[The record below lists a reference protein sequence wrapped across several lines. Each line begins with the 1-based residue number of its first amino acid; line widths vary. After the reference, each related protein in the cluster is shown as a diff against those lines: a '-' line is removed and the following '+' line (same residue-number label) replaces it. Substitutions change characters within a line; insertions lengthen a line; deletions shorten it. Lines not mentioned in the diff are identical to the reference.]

1 MVLRIFEL
9 FKEGHLMKIKFDKQQ
24 YQHDAIQSITDLFK
38 GQSSNISN
46 FTVSM
51 GNIVGSE
58 VTSLGVRNDLELS
71 KLDVI
76 ENLQGVQMRNHLK
89 KSSDIQ
95 DWNFTVEMETGTGK
109 TYVYTR
115 SIFELN
121 KLYGFT
127 KFIIVVP
134 GVAIRE
140 GVYKSLQMTEAHFKD
155 EYPGQ
160 NCHYF
165 KYDSSNLEQV
175 RDFATSTNIEV
186 MIINID
192 AFRSSFVNPEKETR
206 ANLIHRER
214 DTMNGM
220 RPIQFIQETNPI
232 VIIDEP
238 QSVDN
243 TPTSKKAITSL
254 NPLCKLRFSAT
265 HKETYNLIYKLDP
278 VDAYEQKLVKK
289 IEVLSIT
296 SEDDHNDPYIKLLNV
311 SNKNGYKAR
320 VEIDEQKK
328 NGTVK
333 RSTKEINPGTRN
345 NLFTLSG
352 ERELYKGYILEGIN
366 AEPGNESIEFTNGKY
381 LKLGGVIGGLDDD
394 ELKRLQIRE
403 TIRAHLDKELS
414 LVHKG
419 IKVLSLFFIDRVDN
433 YRLYPKD
440 APYEKGKY
448 ALMFEEEYQKL
459 IKLPKYHTLFEEDQ
473 YIANHKAEEVHDG
486 YFSRDRQGKYKDSR
500 VTKTGELRSNK
511 DDESAFELIM
521 KEKEKL
527 LSFETPLR
535 FIFSHSALK
544 EGWDNPNVF
553 QICTLVESKD
563 PLTKRQKIGR
573 GLRLPVNQYGE
584 RQYDENLNLLTVVA
598 NESYHDFAESLQK
611 EMEEETGVKFGFIE
625 EQSFATLTIVDEET
639 GKEKEI
645 GYERSADIFASLV
658 KENYLSKAGELTDKL
673 IEEISE
679 ESFEVPV
686 EHIELQYGITEV
698 LKNSIKKLPVFNRDE
713 RVDIQMNK
721 QVFLTEEFNDLWNR
735 IKYKTTYSVSLDT
748 EKLIKN
754 SVNGIR
760 KMDTISARK
769 IRTEKANI
777 HTERKGVTG
786 EGKGFRV
793 TELEDEKRSIPDI
806 LRYLQDHTTLK
817 RKTLI
822 DILIQSGRLEDFK
835 KNPQAFME
843 AVVKIIN
850 KEKQSMI
857 IDGIKYEKIGEHEYF
872 SQILFEEQ
880 ELIGYLKKS
889 AVEVTG
895 DKSIYNYIQYDSN
908 VEKSFAEDLDKDEDV
923 KLYVKLPA
931 SFAIET
937 PLGNYNPDW
946 AILLDKDSVEKL
958 YFVIETKGTTD
969 LMELRGRESA
979 KIKCGKK
986 HFEALQTDV
995 AYKVSDSY
1003 EEFKENVGY

>member
-1 MVLRIFEL
+1 
-9 FKEGHLMKIKFDKQQ
+9 MKIKFDKQQ

-38 GQSSNISN
+38 GQSSNVSN
-46 FTVSM
+46 FTVSI

-58 VTSLGVRNDLELS
+58 VTSLGVRNHLELS
-71 KLDVI
+71 ALDVI
-76 ENLQGVQMRNHLK
+76 ENLQEIQMRNHLK
-89 KSSDIQ
+89 KSHDIQ

-121 KLYGFT
+121 KLFGFT

-134 GVAIRE
+134 SVAIRE
-140 GVYKSLQMTEAHFKD
+140 GAYKSLQMTETHFKD

-160 NCHYF
+160 SCHYF

-192 AFRSSFVNPEKETR
+192 AFRKSFDDPEKETKS
-206 ANLIHRER
+206 NLIHRER

-243 TPTSKKAITSL
+243 TASAKKAIESL
-254 NPLCKLRFSAT
+254 NPICKLRFSAT
-265 HKETYNLIYKLDP
+265 HKETYNLIYRLDP

-289 IEVLSIT
+289 IEVLSVT
-296 SEDDHNDPYIKLLNV
+296 SEDDHNNPYIKLV
-311 SNKNGYKAR
+311 SVTNTGGYKAK

-333 RSTKEINPGTRN
+333 RAVKEINPGNKN
-345 NLFTLSG
+345 NLFTISG

-366 AEPGNESIEFTNGKY
+366 AESGNESIEFSNGIF
-381 LKLGGVIGGLDDD
+381 LKTGGVIGGLDDD
-394 ELKRLQIRE
+394 QLKRLQIRE
-403 TIRAHLDKELS
+403 AIRAHLDKELS

-419 IKVLSLFFIDRVDN
+419 IKVLSLFFIDRVEN
-433 YRLYPKD
+433 YRLYPEGTHS
-440 APYEKGKY
+440 EKGKY
-448 ALMFEEEYQKL
+448 GLMFEEEYEKL
-459 IKLPKYHTLFEEDQ
+459 IKQPKYNTLFVEDQ
-473 YIANHKAEEVHDG
+473 YISNQVASEVHDG
-486 YFSRDRQGKYKDSR
+486 YFSKDKKGQYKNSSIS
-500 VTKTGELRSNK
+500 KSGELRSNK
-511 DDESAFELIM
+511 DDESTFELIM

-553 QICTLVESKD
+553 QICTLVDSKD

-573 GLRLPVNQYGE
+573 GLRLPVNQDGE
-584 RQYDENLNLLTVVA
+584 RQYDENLNVLTVIA

-625 EQSFATLTIVDEET
+625 EHSFATLTIADEVE
-639 GKEKEI
+639 GKEIAI
-645 GYERSADIFASLV
+645 GYERSAEVYAYLV
-658 KENYLSKAGELTDKL
+658 KERYVSKSGEIKDKLKEELTL
-673 IEEISE
+673 EN
-679 ESFEVPV
+679 FEVPL
-686 EHIELQYGITEV
+686 EFIDLQYGITQV
-698 LKNSIKKLPVFNRDE
+698 LKKSIKKLPIFKQDD
-713 RVDIQMNK
+713 RVEIQLNK
-721 QVFLTEEFNDLWNR
+721 QVFLTDEFKNLWDR
-735 IKYKTTYSVSLDT
+735 IKYKTTYSVSLDSG
-748 EKLIKN
+748 KLIRN
-754 SVNGIR
+754 SIKKIK
-760 KMDTISARK
+760 KMDVISARK
-769 IRTEKANI
+769 VRAEKADI
-777 HTERKGVTG
+777 HTERKGVIG

-793 TELEDEKRSIPDI
+793 IELKDEKRKLPDI

-822 DILIQSGRLEDFK
+822 DILIQSERLEDFR

-850 KEKQSMI
+850 KEKQNMI
-857 IDGIKYEKIGEHEYF
+857 IDGISYEKIGEHEYF
-872 SQILFEEQ
+872 SQTLFEEQ
-880 ELIGYLKKS
+880 ELIGYLKKN
-889 AVEVTG
+889 AVEVSG
-895 DKSIYNYIQYDSN
+895 EKSIYNYIQYDSL
-908 VEKSFAEDLDKDEDV
+908 VEKTFAEDLDKDEDV
-923 KLYVKLPA
+923 KLYVKLPS
-931 SFAIET
+931 SFVIET

-958 YFVIETKGTTD
+958 YFVIETKGTTELDD
-969 LMELRGRESA
+969 LRLKESA
-979 KIKCGKK
+979 KIKCGEK

-995 AYKVSDSY
+995 AYRVSDRY
-1003 EEFKENVGY
+1003 EEFKGNVKY

>member
-1 MVLRIFEL
+1 
-9 FKEGHLMKIKFDKQQ
+9 MKIKFDKQQ

-38 GQSSNISN
+38 GQSSNVSN

-58 VTSLGVRNDLELS
+58 VTSLGVRNHLEVS
-71 KLDVI
+71 ELDVV
-76 ENLQGVQMRNHLK
+76 ENLQAIQMRNHLK
-89 KSSDIQ
+89 LSHDIQ

-121 KLYGFT
+121 QLYGFT

-134 GVAIRE
+134 SVAIRE
-140 GVYKSLQMTEAHFKD
+140 GVYKSLQMTETHFKD
-155 EYPGQ
+155 EFPGIS
-160 NCHYF
+160 CHYF

-192 AFRSSFVNPEKETR
+192 AFRKSFDDPKKETK

-243 TPTSKKAITSL
+243 TVTAKKAIASL

-289 IEVLSIT
+289 IEVLSVT
-296 SEDDHNDPYIKLLNV
+296 SEDDHNDPYIKLV
-311 SNKNGYKAR
+311 SVTNKNGYKAKI
-320 VEIDEQKK
+320 EIDEQKK

-333 RSTKEINPGTRN
+333 RVVKEMNPGNKN
-345 NLFTLSG
+345 NLYTLSG
-352 ERELYKGYILEGIN
+352 ERELYNGYILEGIN
-366 AEPGNESIEFTNGKY
+366 ADLANESIEFANGKY
-381 LKLGGVIGGLDDD
+381 LKVGGVIGGLDDD
-394 ELKRLQIRE
+394 LLKRLQIRE
-403 TIRAHLDKELS
+403 AIRAHLDKELS

-419 IKVLSLFFIDRVDN
+419 IKVLSLFFIDRVEN
-433 YRLYPKD
+433 YRLYPEGT
-440 APYEKGKY
+440 AWEKGKY
-448 ALMFEEEYQKL
+448 AVIFEEEYSEL
-459 IKLPKYHTLFEEDQ
+459 IKLPKYHTLFEEDK
-473 YIANHKAEEVHDG
+473 YISNQSAAEVHDG
-486 YFSRDRQGKYKDSR
+486 YFSKDKKGQYKDSR
-500 VTKTGELRSNK
+500 TTKTGELRGNK
-511 DDESAFELIM
+511 DDESTFELIM

-584 RQYDENLNLLTVVA
+584 RQYDENLNVLTVIA
-598 NESYHDFAESLQK
+598 NESYHEFAESLQR
-611 EMEEETGVKFGFIE
+611 EMEEETGVKFGFLE
-625 EQSFATLTIVDEET
+625 EHVFSTLTVPDEVT
-639 GKEKEI
+639 GEVQSI
-645 GYERSADIFASLV
+645 GYERSAEVYAFLV
-658 KENYLSKAGELTDKL
+658 QENYISSKGEIKDKL
-673 IEEISE
+673 KEEITT
-679 ESFEVPV
+679 ESFEVPT
-686 EHIELQYGITEV
+686 EFLEIEYGITEIIR
-698 LKNSIKKLPVFNRDE
+698 KSFKKLPVFKRDD
-713 RVDIQMNK
+713 RIKLQLNK
-721 QVFLTEEFNDLWNR
+721 QVFLTDEFNDLWDR
-735 IKYKTTYSVSLDT
+735 IKYKTTYSVSLDSK
-748 EKLIKN
+748 KLIQKAIDKIK
-754 SVNGIR
+754 VMEG
-760 KMDTISARK
+760 ISARK
-769 IRTEKANI
+769 TRTEKANI
-777 HTERKGVTG
+777 YTERKGITG

-793 TELEDEKRSIPDI
+793 TEVENEKRKMPDI
-806 LRYLQDHTTLK
+806 LRYLQDHTMLK

-822 DILIQSGRLEDFK
+822 DILIQSERLDDFK

-850 KEKQSMI
+850 KEKQNMI
-857 IDGIKYEKIGEHEYF
+857 VDGIKYEKIGEHDYF
-872 SQILFEEQ
+872 SQSLFEEQ
-880 ELIGYLKKS
+880 ELIGYLKQN
-889 AVEVTG
+889 AVAVTG
-895 DKSIYNYIQYDSN
+895 NKSIYNYIQYDSN

-923 KLYVKLPA
+923 KLYVKLPS
-931 SFAIET
+931 SFIIET

-946 AILLDKDSVEKL
+946 AILLDKDGVEKL
-958 YFVIETKGTTD
+958 YFIIETKGTTD
-969 LMELRGRESA
+969 LDGLRLRESA

-986 HFEALQTDV
+986 HFEALQSEV
-995 AYKVSDSY
+995 AYRVSDSY
-1003 EEFKENVGY
+1003 GEFKSKVSY

>member
-1 MVLRIFEL
+1 
-9 FKEGHLMKIKFDKQQ
+9 MKIKFDKQQ

-38 GQSSNISN
+38 GQSSNVSN

-58 VTSLGVRNDLELS
+58 VTSLGVRNHLELS
-71 KLDVI
+71 NLDVI
-76 ENLQGVQMRNHLK
+76 ENLQEIQMRNHLK
-89 KSSDIQ
+89 MSHDIQ

-134 GVAIRE
+134 SVAIRE
-140 GVYKSLQMTEAHFKD
+140 GVYKSLQMTETHFKE
-155 EYPGQ
+155 EYPGIS
-160 NCHYF
+160 CHYF

-175 RDFATSTNIEV
+175 RDFAASTNIEV

-192 AFRSSFVNPEKETR
+192 AFRKSFDDPEKETK

-243 TPTSKKAITSL
+243 TETAKKAIASL

-289 IEVLSIT
+289 IEVLSVT
-296 SEDDHNDPYIKLLNV
+296 SENDHNDPYIKLLSV
-311 SNKNGYKAR
+311 SNKSGYKAR

-328 NGTVK
+328 DGTVK
-333 RSTKEINPGTRN
+333 RSTKEINPGNRN
-345 NLFTLSG
+345 NLYTLSG
-352 ERELYKGYILEGIN
+352 ERELYKGYILEGID
-366 AEPGNESIEFTNGKY
+366 ADPGNESIEFTNGKY
-381 LKLGGVIGGLDDD
+381 LKIGGVIGGLDDD
-394 ELKRLQIRE
+394 QLKRLQIRE
-403 TIRAHLDKELS
+403 AIRAHLDKELS

-419 IKVLSLFFIDRVDN
+419 IKVLSLFFIDLVEN
-433 YRLYPKD
+433 YRVYPKEGL
-440 APYEKGKY
+440 PEKGKY
-448 ALMFEEEYQKL
+448 ALMFEEEYEKL
-459 IKLPKYHTLFEEDQ
+459 IKLPKYQTLFEEDQ
-473 YIANHKAEEVHDG
+473 YISNQKAEEVHDG
-486 YFSRDRQGKYKDSR
+486 YFSKDKKGQYKDSR
-500 VTKTGELRSNK
+500 VTKAGVLRSNK

-527 LSFETPLR
+527 LSFDTPLR

-553 QICTLVESKD
+553 QICTLVESQD

-584 RQYDENLNLLTVVA
+584 RQYDENLNVLTVIA
-598 NESYHDFAESLQK
+598 NESYHEFAESLQR

-625 EQSFATLTIVDEET
+625 EQSFAALTVVDEET
-639 GKEKEI
+639 GEEQEI
-645 GYERSADIFASLV
+645 GYELSADIFASLV
-658 KENYLSKAGELTDKL
+658 KENYVSKTGELTDKL
-673 IEEISE
+673 KEEISA
-679 ESFEVPV
+679 ESFEVP
-686 EHIELQYGITEV
+686 IEYIDYQYGITEV
-698 LKNSIKKLPVFNRDE
+698 LKKSIKKLPVFKRDD
-713 RVDIQMNK
+713 RVDIKMNK
-721 QVFLTEEFNDLWNR
+721 QVFLTDEFNDLWDR
-735 IKYKTTYSVSLDT
+735 IKYKTTYSVSLDSK
-748 EKLIKN
+748 KLIEQAVI
-754 SVNGIR
+754 SIQ
-760 KMDTISARK
+760 KMDGIAARK
-769 IRTEKANI
+769 IRTEKGAI
-777 HTERKGVTG
+777 RTERKGIVS

-793 TELEDEKRSIPDI
+793 TELENEKRRLPDI
-806 LRYLQDHTTLK
+806 LRFLQDHTTLK

-850 KEKQSMI
+850 KEKQKMI
-857 IDGIKYEKIGEHEYF
+857 VDGIKYEKIGEHEYF
-872 SQILFEEQ
+872 SQSLFEEQ
-880 ELIGYLKKS
+880 ELIGYLKQN
-889 AVEVTG
+889 AVEVSG
-895 DKSIYNYIQYDSN
+895 NKSIYNYIQYDST
-908 VEKSFAEDLDKDEDV
+908 VEKTFAEDLNQDEDV

-931 SFAIET
+931 SFVIET

-946 AILLDKDSVEKL
+946 AILLDKDGVEKL
-958 YFVIETKGTTD
+958 YFVIETKGTI
-969 LMELRGRESA
+969 ELDGLRVKESA
-979 KIKCGKK
+979 KIKCGEK
-986 HFEALQTDV
+986 HFEALQSKV
-995 AYKVSDSY
+995 AYRVSDSY
-1003 EEFKENVGY
+1003 EEFKEKVIY

>member
-1 MVLRIFEL
+1 
-9 FKEGHLMKIKFDKQQ
+9 MKIKFDKQQ
-24 YQHDAIQSITDLFK
+24 YQHDAVQSITDLFK
-38 GQSSNISN
+38 GQSSNVSN

-58 VTSLGVRNDLELS
+58 VTSLGVRNNLELS
-71 KLDVI
+71 ALDVL
-76 ENLQGVQMRNHLK
+76 ENVQKVQKANFLK
-89 KSSDIQ
+89 LSNDIQ

-115 SIFELN
+115 SVFELN

-134 GVAIRE
+134 SVAIRE
-140 GVYKSLQMTEAHFKD
+140 GVYKSLQMTETHFKD

-160 NCHYF
+160 SCHYF

-192 AFRSSFVNPEKETR
+192 AFRKSFDDPEKETK

-232 VIIDEP
+232 VIINEP

-243 TPTSKKAITSL
+243 TATAKKAIESL
-254 NPLCKLRFSAT
+254 NPLYKLRFSAT
-265 HKETYNLIYKLDP
+265 HKETYNLVYKLDP
-278 VDAYEQKLVKK
+278 VDAYEQDLVKK
-289 IEVLSIT
+289 IEVLSVT
-296 SEDDHNDPYIKLLNV
+296 SEDDHNDPYLKLVSV
-311 SNKNGYKAR
+311 SNAGGYKAK

-333 RSTKEINPGTRN
+333 RVVKEINPGSKN
-345 NLFTLSG
+345 NLFTISG

-366 AEPGNESIEFTNGKY
+366 AEPGNESIEFSNGKY
-381 LKLGGVIGGLDDD
+381 LKIGGVIGGLDD
-394 ELKRLQIRE
+394 EQLKRLQIRE
-403 TIRAHLDKELS
+403 SIRTHLDKELS
-414 LVHKG
+414 LIHKG
-419 IKVLSLFFIDRVDN
+419 IKVLSLFFIDRVEN
-433 YRLYPKD
+433 YRLYPEGSQS
-440 APYEKGKY
+440 EKGKY
-448 ALMFEEEYQKL
+448 ALIFEEEYSEL
-459 IKLPKYHTLFEEDQ
+459 IKLPKYHTLFEEDK
-473 YIANHKAEEVHDG
+473 YIAKQSASEVHDG
-486 YFSRDRQGKYKDSR
+486 YFSKDKKGQYKNSSIS
-500 VTKTGELRSNK
+500 KSGELRSNK
-511 DDESAFELIM
+511 DDESTFELIM

-563 PLTKRQKIGR
+563 PFTKRQKIGR
-573 GLRLPVNQYGE
+573 GLRLPVNQDGK
-584 RQYDENLNLLTVVA
+584 RQYDKNLNILTVIA

-625 EQSFATLTIVDEET
+625 EHVFATLTVADEET
-639 GKEKEI
+639 GEEKEI
-645 GYERSADIFASLV
+645 GYERSAEVYAYLV
-658 KENYLSKAGELTDKL
+658 KESYISKSGEIKDKL
-673 IEEISE
+673 KEEITE

-686 EHIELQYGITEV
+686 EFLELQYGITEIIG
-698 LKNSIKKLPVFNRDE
+698 KAFKKLPIFKKDD
-713 RVDIQMNK
+713 RVELQLNK
-721 QVFLTEEFNDLWNR
+721 QVLLTDEFNDLWNR
-735 IKYKTTYSVSLDT
+735 IKYKTTYSVSLDS
-748 EKLIKN
+748 EKLIEK
-754 SVNGIR
+754 SVDKIK
-760 KMDTISARK
+760 KMDQVSARK
-769 IRTEKANI
+769 IRTEKADI

-793 TELEDEKRSIPDI
+793 IELEDEKRKMPDI
-806 LRYLQDHTTLK
+806 LRYLQDYTTLK

-822 DILIQSGRLEDFK
+822 DILVGSGRLDDFK

-850 KEKQSMI
+850 KEKQNMI
-857 IDGIKYEKIGEHEYF
+857 VDGIKYEKIGEHEYF
-872 SQILFEEQ
+872 SQTLFEEQ
-880 ELIGYLKKS
+880 ELIGYLKNN
-889 AVEVTG
+889 ALEVSG
-895 DKSIYNYIQYDSN
+895 DKSLYNYIQYDSI

-923 KLYVKLPA
+923 KLYVKLPS
-931 SFAIET
+931 SFIIET

-946 AILLDKDSVEKL
+946 AILLDKDGVEKL
-958 YFVIETKGTTD
+958 YFVIETKGTI
-969 LMELRGRESA
+969 ELDGLRLRESA
-979 KIKCGKK
+979 KIKCGEK
-986 HFEALQTDV
+986 HFEALQSEV
-995 AYKVSDSY
+995 AYRVSDSY
-1003 EEFKENVGY
+1003 EEFKEKVKY